1 MAGMIRTFLSLVLC
15 LAAAAPAAAKD
26 YRADRFDVRIEVQ
39 PGGSLEVTET
49 IVFTFVDGTFRE
61 VFRTIP
67 TRRTDGIEFFS
78 ASMDGVVLP
87 QGGGVG
93 QVEVRRKNGLR
104 VTWKFAPTSTSTHT
118 FELSYL
124 ARGVVRQEGGDELLE
139 WAALPREHAY
149 RIDASRVDLL
159 YPAEPLRD
167 AAVSERRVD
176 GGVTAERSPLTTTV
190 LASDIRRN
198 GRFVIALPFAR
209 GVVLDGPPMWQARQA
224 AHRARLPLWLTLAG
238 GVLATSLMVLFGMR
252 QSDDQPR
259 RERRLEWT
267 SLIPPE
273 PLAPAMAGALVS
285 NGSARIQHAMATI
298 FSLAE
303 RGIVTIREEPRRTWG
318 QRHFVIQR
326 TRAGEHLSAHEE
338 TALDIIFAKA
348 SGAEA
353 SVPVGKARGYLTRHW
368 SRFSKAL
375 AGDLGQAG
383 LTDAGRIAHRRR
395 YLVAGVAL
403 TGLAL
408 VAFGGCLTLLDA
420 YGAYPMIVPLA
431 LEAGSLVSFMLTA
444 AHTPLSN
451 DGVLRAEQWRAYKKH
466 LRDPQL
472 IESRWGASGP
482 AEARILP
489 YAVALGLASAWA
501 KFMKKEKVQTPAWFH
516 AASQPDA
523 APAFSVFIATG
534 GAGGHG
540 GGASGGAGAG
550 GAAGG
555 GASGAS

>member
-1 MAGMIRTFLSLVLC
+1 MLRTFLSLVLC
-15 LAAAAPAAAKD
+15 LAAAVPAAAKE
-26 YRADRFDVRIEVQ
+26 YRASRFDARIEVQ
-39 PGGSLEVTET
+39 PGGSLKVTET
-49 IVFTFVDGTFRE
+49 IVFSFLDGTFRE

-67 TRRTDGIEFFS
+67 TRRTDGIEFVS

-87 QGGGVG
+87 LGGGVG
-93 QVEVRRKNGLR
+93 QVEVRRRNGLR
-104 VTWKFAPTSTSTHT
+104 VTWQFAPASAATHT
-118 FELSYL
+118 FELSYV
-124 ARGVVRQEGGDELLE
+124 ARGVVRQEDGNEVLE
-139 WAALPREHAY
+139 WMALPREHAY
-149 RIDASRVDLL
+149 RIDASRVELL

-167 AAVSERRVD
+167 GTVTKRRVD
-176 GGVTAERSPLTTTV
+176 GGLTAERSPLRTTL

-198 GRFVIALPFAR
+198 GQFVIAIPFAS
-209 GVVLDGPPMWQARQA
+209 GAVLDGPPIWQARRA
-224 AHRARLPLWLTLAG
+224 AHRDKLPFWLTLAG
-238 GVLATSLMVLFGMR
+238 AVLATCLMVLFGMR

-259 RERRLEWT
+259 RERSLEWA

-285 NGSARIQHAMATI
+285 NGSAQLQHAMATI
-298 FSLAE
+298 FSLAD
-303 RGIVTIREEPRRTWG
+303 RGIVTIREEPRRMLG
-318 QRHFVIQR
+318 QRNFMIQR
-326 TRAGEHLSAHEE
+326 TRAGEHLSPHEE
-338 TALDIIFAKA
+338 TALDIIFAKV

-375 AGDLGQAG
+375 AGDLGDAG
-383 LTDAGRIAHRRR
+383 LTDVGRIAHRRR
-395 YLVAGVAL
+395 YLSAGVVM

-408 VAFGGCLTLLDA
+408 AAFGGCLTLLDA
-420 YGAYPMIVPLA
+420 YGVYPMIVPLA
-431 LEAGSLVSFMLTA
+431 LVAGSLVSFMFMA

-466 LRDPQL
+466 LSDPQL

-501 KFMKKEKVQTPAWFH
+501 KFMKKGRVQAPSWFH

-523 APAFSVFIATG
+523 APAFSVFVATS

-540 GGASGGAGAG
+540 GGAAGAGG